1 MGFQAPKLKPLKR
14 FRGFLKKPVLNSSAH
29 PKAGRVFGGK
39 LSFCET
45 NYIFRNKFNEL
56 VFLLQQ
62 TFYTK

>member
-14 FRGFLKKPVLNSSAH
+14 FRGFLKKPALNSLAH

-39 LSFCET
+39 PSFCET